1 MKSSDRSWKEL
12 RFQGSLQVGD
22 LVVGNDSSFKFLGMA
37 NFKELLVWQKSINF
51 VTEIYELTNDF
62 PKNEMCGLTSQIRR
76 ASISI
81 PSNIAE
87 GNSRISVPDY
97 LQFLKIARGSCAEVE
112 TQLIIAQNLK
122 FLSEEHY
129 LKLNQDIIEISKML
143 NGLINSL
150 K

>member
-1 MKSSDRSWKEL
+1 
-12 RFQGSLQVGD
+12 
-22 LVVGNDSSFKFLGMA
+22 MA

-51 VTEIYELTNDF
+51 VTEIYDVTNDF
-62 PKNEMCGLTSQIRR
+62 PKGEMYGLTSQIRR

-87 GNSRISVPDY
+87 GNSRRSVADY
-97 LQFLKIARGSCAEVE
+97 LQFLKISRGSCAEVE
-112 TQLIIAQNLK
+112 TQLIIAKNLK
-122 FLSEEHY
+122 FINEEIY
-129 LKLNQDIIEISKML
+129 LNLNQEIIEISKML

>member
-1 MKSSDRSWKEL
+1 
-12 RFQGSLQVGD
+12 
-22 LVVGNDSSFKFLGMA
+22 MA
-37 NFKELLVWQKSINF
+37 NFKELLVWQKSIDF
-51 VTEIYELTNDF
+51 VTEIYKATYTF
-62 PKNEMCGLTSQIRR
+62 PKDETFGLQPQIRR
-76 ASISI
+76 ASVSI

-87 GNSRISVPDY
+87 GNSRRSKQDY

-112 TQLIIAQNLK
+112 TQLIISRNLN
-122 FLSEEHY
+122 FLNPQSY

>member
-1 MKSSDRSWKEL
+1 
-12 RFQGSLQVGD
+12 
-22 LVVGNDSSFKFLGMA
+22 MA

-51 VTEIYELTNDF
+51 VTEIYELTNNF
-62 PKNEMCGLTSQIRR
+62 PKNEMYGLISEIRR

-87 GNSRISVPDY
+87 GNSRRSVADY

-143 NGLINSL
+143 NGLMNSL

>member
-1 MKSSDRSWKEL
+1 
-12 RFQGSLQVGD
+12 
-22 LVVGNDSSFKFLGMA
+22 MA

-51 VTEIYELTNDF
+51 VTEIYQVTNNF
-62 PKNEMCGLTSQIRR
+62 PKDEMYGLTSQIRR

-87 GNSRISVPDY
+87 GNSRRSVADY

>member
-1 MKSSDRSWKEL
+1 
-12 RFQGSLQVGD
+12 
-22 LVVGNDSSFKFLGMA
+22 MA

-62 PKNEMCGLTSQIRR
+62 PKNEMYGLISQIRR

-87 GNSRISVPDY
+87 GNSRRSVADY
-97 LQFLKIARGSCAEVE
+97 LQFLKIAIGSCAEVE

-122 FLSEEHY
+122 FLNEEHY
-129 LKLNQDIIEISKML
+129 LKLNRDIIEISKML